1 MTQYRELKNYEKARA
16 KSQPQ
21 KRTIEEKWAYWY
33 LPKSMRKYVLKNPA
47 IAFVGE
53 SAYYP
58 DLVMFEEKIIIEIDG
73 KYHDTEDQQAFDE
86 YRDHIFCSNDYSVIR
101 IKNEDTC
108 VNVAFWERLIEN
120 LSKIAP
126 IGCRKTLTG
135 YIKELKSMRE
145 AEICSWTSLNDIPEI
160 NVANVNRHQGIRNL
174 YEWVV

>member
-1 MTQYRELKNYEKARA
+1 MTQYRELKNFEKARA

-73 KYHDTEDQQAFDE
+73 KYHDTEDQLAFDE
-86 YRDHIFCSNDYSVIR
+86 YRDQIFCSNDFSVIR

-108 VNVAFWERLIEN
+108 VNVAFWERLIESF
-120 LSKIAP
+120 SKIEP
-126 IGCRKTLTG
+126 LGSRYTLTG
-135 YIKELKSMRE
+135 YINELKAMRD
-145 AEICSWTSLNDIPEI
+145 AEIRSWTSLDYIPEI
-160 NVANVNRHQGIRNL
+160 NLANIHRYKRILNL
-174 YEWVV
+174 HELVS